1 MRAVYYNEGEVELR
15 EIQELPD
22 KGKKV
27 HVRSIG
33 ICGSDLHML
42 EMKVPINCV
51 VGHEIAGVLDD
62 GTPVAVEPVVP
73 CDTCENCKAG
83 NYNMC
88 QLGCRDCSRLWPK
101 RGYGG

>member
-1 MRAVYYNEGEVELR
+1 MRAVYFNEGEVELR

-62 GTPVAVEPVVP
+62 GTPVAVEPVVVGLAEVLHAP
-73 CDTCENCKAG
+73 AREGLHPSEA
-83 NYNMC
+83 
-88 QLGCRDCSRLWPK
+88 RPAHRS
-101 RGYGG
+101 